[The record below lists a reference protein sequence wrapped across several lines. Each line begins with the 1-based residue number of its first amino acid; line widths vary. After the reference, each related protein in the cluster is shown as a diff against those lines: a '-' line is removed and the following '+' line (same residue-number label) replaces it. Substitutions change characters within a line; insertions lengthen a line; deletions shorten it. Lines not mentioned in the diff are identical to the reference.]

1 MLKIYINKA
10 NESWV
15 VDRFRKEFISHNPQI
30 TTKLPN
36 RSNVVWIIS
45 PWTWGKLSIKTLNN
59 SKVICTIH
67 HLENKDIEGNNL
79 EDFLERDKYVD
90 KYHVISKKTIDNLI
104 KITNKEIVYE
114 PFWINQNIFYEI
126 DKKDQLRKKYN
137 INDEDFVIGSF
148 QRDSEG
154 HDSSL
159 PKLIKG
165 PDRLIEIISFFK
177 QNKKNLRVILSG
189 YRRDYIVNELNKENI
204 SFDYFENTDL
214 KQLNELYN
222 ILDLYIVSS
231 RIEGG
236 PQAILESAI
245 TKTPIISTNVGIADE
260 ILSQESI
267 FDMGNYHLSTP
278 NVNFAFKNAQKFN
291 MQNQYKKFIKMFE
304 EQIK

>member
-30 TTKLPN
+30 TTKFLS
-36 RSNVVWIIS
+36 RSNLVWIIS
-45 PWTWGKLSIKTLNN
+45 PWTWRKLSKKTLSN
-59 SKVICTIH
+59 SKAICTIH
-67 HLENKDIEGNNL
+67 HLEDKDMEGDNL

-90 KYHVISKKTIDNLI
+90 KYHVISKKTIDNLV

-126 DKKDQLRKKYN
+126 NKKDQLRKKYN
-137 INDEDFVIGSF
+137 FNDEDFVIGSF

-154 HDSSL
+154 HNSSL
-159 PKLIKG
+159 PKLIKKFY
-165 PDRLIEIISFFK
+165 LI
-177 QNKKNLRVILSG
+177 KNLRVVLSG
-189 YRRDYIVNELNKENI
+189 YRRDYLINELNKENI
-204 SFDYFENTDL
+204 SFDYFESTDL

-245 TKTPIISTNVGIADE
+245 TKTPVISTNVGIADE

-267 FDMGNYHLSTP
+267 FDMDNYHLSTP
-278 NVNFAFKNAQKFN
+278 NVEFAYKNAQKFT
-291 MQNQYKKFIKMFE
+291 MQNQYKKFVKIFE
-304 EQIK
+304 ELII